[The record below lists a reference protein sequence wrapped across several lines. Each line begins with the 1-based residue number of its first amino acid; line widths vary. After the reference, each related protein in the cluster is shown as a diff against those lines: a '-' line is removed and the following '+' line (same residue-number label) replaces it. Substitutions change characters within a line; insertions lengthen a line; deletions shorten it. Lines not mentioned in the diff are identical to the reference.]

1 MYIIELFFKLKEKF
15 KNRKNH
21 PQKDLTEDI
30 SARQEENEEEKCEH
44 IFSAIDSTNTI
55 LACTKCGYLIHCKS
69 DEFKKKNIFENNIND
84 KI

>member
-15 KNRKNH
+15 KNPKKPLQKNI
-21 PQKDLTEDI
+21 TE
-30 SARQEENEEEKCEH
+30 EEQGEEKCEH

-69 DEFKKKNIFENNIND
+69 DEFEKKNIFENNLND
-84 KI
+84 KIQ